1 VDERYSGK
9 KFQHCKS
16 DSRGQKRDSRFY
28 PRQMKTMML
37 KFFNWKKI
45 GILLGLV
52 FIAVYPVIHGDTYIM
67 HIFILFFIWALVA
80 SNWNLLMGYA
90 GIFSLGNIGYFAIGG
105 YTSGILCKTF
115 GWSPW
120 ICILWGGLTS
130 MVLVTIFVG
139 LPALRLSGI
148 YIALLSL
155 IFADSLPTILTQTR
169 SITGGAMG
177 LHDIPPLFAGITRMH
192 SYYITFILFLVIL
205 TIIYHVIN
213 STTGLAFV
221 ALRDSKNFATAL
233 GVNEYKE
240 KLKVFALVSFL
251 TGITGGFYVHYLG
264 DISPTTLA
272 IEPFLLTIAMME
284 MGGVG
289 RFPGA
294 VLGAVII
301 VFGNEFLRLAGTL
314 RLALLGALICAIILF
329 FPGGL
334 MQFIDWI
341 DNRIARFRQPEA
353 ELLPSGQKTHE

>member
-1 VDERYSGK
+1 MSMSQI
-9 KFQHCKS
+9 FS
-16 DSRGQKRDSRFY
+16 
-28 PRQMKTMML
+28 
-37 KFFNWKKI
+37 WKKI
-45 GILLGLV
+45 GILLGLI
-52 FIAVYPVIHGDTYIM
+52 FIAIYPVIHGNTYIM

-120 ICILWGGLTS
+120 VCIVLGGLAS
-130 MVLVTIFVG
+130 MALVTIFVG

-177 LHDIPPLFAGITRMH
+177 LHDIPPLFDGITRMQ
-192 SYYITFILFLVIL
+192 SYYINFALFLVIL
-205 TIIYHVIN
+205 FVIYRIIN
-213 STTGLAFV
+213 SSTGLGFV
-221 ALRDSKNFATAL
+221 ALRDSRDFATAL
-233 GVNEYKE
+233 GINEYKE
-240 KLKVFALVSFL
+240 KLKVFALVSFM
-251 TGITGGFYVHYLG
+251 TGVTGGFYVHYLG
-264 DISPTTLA
+264 DISPTTLGV
-272 IEPFLLTIAMME
+272 EPFLLTIAMME
-284 MGGVG
+284 MGGIG

-341 DNRIARFRQPEA
+341 DSRIARF
-353 ELLPSGQKTHE
+353 KTQRAA

>member
-1 VDERYSGK
+1 
-9 KFQHCKS
+9 
-16 DSRGQKRDSRFY
+16 
-28 PRQMKTMML
+28 MML
-37 KFFNWKKI
+37 IKTLSWKKI
-45 GILLGLV
+45 GIVLGLL
-52 FIAVYPVIHGDTYIM
+52 FIAIYPVVHGNIYIM
-67 HIFILFFIWALVA
+67 HIFILFFVWALVA

-120 ICILWGGLTS
+120 ICIMLGGLTS
-130 MVLVTIFVG
+130 MVLVTLFVG
-139 LPALRLSGI
+139 LPALRLRGI

-177 LHDIPPLFAGITRMH
+177 LHDIPPLFEGITRLH
-192 SYYITFILFLVIL
+192 SYYINFAVFLIIL
-205 TIIYHVIN
+205 TIIYKVIH
-213 STTGLAFV
+213 SSTGLAFV
-221 ALRDSKNFATAL
+221 ALRDSREFATAL

-240 KLKVFALVSFL
+240 KIKVFALVSFL

-264 DISPTTLA
+264 DISPTTLG

-284 MGGVG
+284 MGGIG

-314 RLALLGALICAIILF
+314 RLALLGALICTIILF

-341 DNRIARFRQPEA
+341 DRRIARF
-353 ELLPSGQKTHE
+353 KTAKAAAVVQ

>member
-1 VDERYSGK
+1 
-9 KFQHCKS
+9 
-16 DSRGQKRDSRFY
+16 
-28 PRQMKTMML
+28 MMISEI
-37 KFFNWKKI
+37 FSWKKI
-45 GILLGLV
+45 GIILGLV
-52 FIAVYPVIHGDTYIM
+52 FIAIYPLVHGDTYVM
-67 HIFILFFIWALVA
+67 HIFILFFTWALVA

-105 YTSGILCKTF
+105 YASGILSKTF
-115 GWSPW
+115 GLSPW
-120 ICILWGGLTS
+120 FCIFLGGLIS
-130 MVLVTIFVG
+130 MALVTFFVG

-155 IFADSLPTILTQTR
+155 IFADTLPTILTQTR
-169 SITGGAMG
+169 SVTGGAMG
-177 LHDIPPLFAGITRMH
+177 LHDIPPLFEGITRMH
-192 SYYITFILFLVIL
+192 SYYITFVVFLVIL
-205 TIIYHVIN
+205 TIIYKIIN
-213 STTGLAFV
+213 SSTGLAFV
-221 ALRDSKNFATAL
+221 ALRDSKDFATAL

-240 KLKVFALVSFL
+240 KLKVFAMVSFL
-251 TGITGGFYVHYLG
+251 TGVAGGFYVHYLG

-284 MGGVG
+284 MGGIG

-341 DNRIARFRQPEA
+341 DKRLIRAKGRKA
-353 ELLPSGQKTHE
+353 ALLQSEQTSQEKIE

>member
-1 VDERYSGK
+1 MTSEILS
-9 KFQHCKS
+9 
-16 DSRGQKRDSRFY
+16 
-28 PRQMKTMML
+28 
-37 KFFNWKKI
+37 WKKI
-45 GILLGLV
+45 GIILCLV
-52 FIAVYPVIHGDTYIM
+52 FIAIYPVVHGDTYIM

-105 YTSGILCKTF
+105 YASGILSKTF

-120 ICILWGGLTS
+120 FCIFLGGLCS
-130 MVLVTIFVG
+130 MALVTFFVG

-155 IFADSLPTILTQTR
+155 IFADTLPTILTQTR
-169 SITGGAMG
+169 SVTGGAMG
-177 LHDIPPLFAGITRMH
+177 LHDIPPLFEGITRLH
-192 SYYITFILFLVIL
+192 SYYIILVVFLIIL
-205 TIIYHVIN
+205 TIIYKIIN
-213 STTGLAFV
+213 SSTGLAFV
-221 ALRDSKNFATAL
+221 ALRDSKDFATAL

-240 KLKVFALVSFL
+240 KIKVFAMVSFL

-272 IEPFLLTIAMME
+272 VEPFLLTIAMME
-284 MGGVG
+284 MGGIG

-341 DNRIARFRQPEA
+341 DKRFVRAKERKAALLQSKQTSQEKIA
-353 ELLPSGQKTHE
+353 

>member
-1 VDERYSGK
+1 
-9 KFQHCKS
+9 
-16 DSRGQKRDSRFY
+16 
-28 PRQMKTMML
+28 MML
-37 KFFNWKKI
+37 SEFFDWKKI
-45 GILLGLV
+45 GILIGLG
-52 FIAVYPVIHGDTYIM
+52 FIAVYPVIHGDSYIM

-105 YTSGILCKTF
+105 YASGILAKTF

-120 ICILWGGLTS
+120 LCIVLGGLAS
-130 MVLVTIFVG
+130 MVLVTFFVG

-177 LHDIPPLFAGITRMH
+177 LHDIPPLFEGITRMQ
-192 SYYITFILFLVIL
+192 SYYITFVLFLLIL
-205 TIIYHVIN
+205 TIIYKVIH
-213 STTGLAFV
+213 SSTGLAFV
-221 ALRDSKNFATAL
+221 ALRDSRDFATAL

-240 KLKVFALVSFL
+240 KIKVFALVSFL

-284 MGGVG
+284 MGGIG

-334 MQFIDWI
+334 MQFIDWV
-341 DNRIARFRQPEA
+341 DRRIARFRGRGAGWRQ
-353 ELLPSGQKTHE
+353 SGPQTREETA

>member
-1 VDERYSGK
+1 MIL
-9 KFQHCKS
+9 
-16 DSRGQKRDSRFY
+16 DSLNR
-28 PRQMKTMML
+28 
-37 KFFNWKKI
+37 KKI
-45 GILLGLV
+45 AIALGLL

-67 HIFILFFIWALVA
+67 HIFVLFFIWALVA

-90 GIFSLGNIGYFAIGG
+90 GIFSLGNIGYFSIGG
-105 YTSGILCKTF
+105 YVSGILCKTF

-120 ICILWGGLTS
+120 LCIFLGGLAS
-130 MVLVTIFVG
+130 MALVTLFVG

-177 LHDIPPLFAGITRMH
+177 LHDIPPLFDGITRTH
-192 SYYITFILFLVIL
+192 SYYITFAVFLVIL
-205 TIIYHVIN
+205 AIIHKIIN
-213 STTGLAFV
+213 SSTGLAFV
-221 ALRDSKNFATAL
+221 ALRDSKDFAAAL

-240 KLKVFALVSFL
+240 KIKVFALVSFL

-264 DISPTTLA
+264 DISPTTMG

-284 MGGVG
+284 LGGVG

-294 VLGAVII
+294 VLGAIFI

-341 DNRIARFRQPEA
+341 DTRISRFKKDKA
-353 ELLPSGQKTHE
+353 PSPGIWGANV

>member
-1 VDERYSGK
+1 MMI
-9 KFQHCKS
+9 S
-16 DSRGQKRDSRFY
+16 D
-28 PRQMKTMML
+28 L
-37 KFFNWKKI
+37 LNWKKI
-45 GILLGLV
+45 GIAFGLL

-105 YTSGILCKTF
+105 YVSGILCKTLE
-115 GWSPW
+115 WSPW
-120 ICILWGGLTS
+120 LCIFLGGLAS
-130 MVLVTIFVG
+130 MALVTLFVG

-177 LHDIPPLFAGITRMH
+177 LHDIPPLFEGITRAH
-192 SYYITFILFLVIL
+192 SYYITFVVFLVVL
-205 TIIYHVIN
+205 VIIHKIIN
-213 STTGLAFV
+213 SSTGLAFI
-221 ALRDSKNFATAL
+221 ALRDSKDFAAAL

-240 KLKVFALVSFL
+240 KIKVFAMVSYL

-272 IEPFLLTIAMME
+272 IEPFLLTIAMIE
-284 MGGVG
+284 MGGIG

-341 DNRIARFRQPEA
+341 DARITRF
-353 ELLPSGQKTHE
+353 KTKKTTSPAI

>member
-1 VDERYSGK
+1 MMSI
-9 KFQHCKS
+9 
-16 DSRGQKRDSRFY
+16 
-28 PRQMKTMML
+28 KTL
-37 KFFNWKKI
+37 SWKKI
-45 GILLGLV
+45 GIVLGLL
-52 FIAVYPVIHGDTYIM
+52 FIAVYPVIHGNTYIM
-67 HIFILFFIWALVA
+67 HIFILFFVWALVA

-105 YTSGILCKTF
+105 YTSGIVCKSF

-120 ICILWGGLTS
+120 ICIILGGLTS
-130 MVLVTIFVG
+130 MVLVTLFVG

-177 LHDIPPLFAGITRMH
+177 LHDIPPLFAGITRVH
-192 SYYITFILFLVIL
+192 SYYINFALFLITLTVIYR
-205 TIIYHVIN
+205 IIH
-213 STTGLAFV
+213 SSTGLAFV
-221 ALRDSKNFATAL
+221 ALRDSRDFATAL

-240 KLKVFALVSFL
+240 KIKVFALVSFL

-284 MGGVG
+284 MGGIG

-341 DNRIARFRQPEA
+341 DRRIARF
-353 ELLPSGQKTHE
+353 KTGKVASLERSKP

>member
-1 VDERYSGK
+1 
-9 KFQHCKS
+9 
-16 DSRGQKRDSRFY
+16 
-28 PRQMKTMML
+28 MMIAAMAH
-37 KFFNWKKI
+37 WKKI
-45 GILLGLV
+45 GIILGLT
-52 FIAVYPVIHGDTYIM
+52 FIALYPLVHGDTYVM
-67 HIFILFFIWALVA
+67 HIFILFFIWAVVA

-90 GIFSLGNIGYFAIGG
+90 GIFSLGNIGYFAIGA
-105 YTSGILCKTF
+105 YASGILCKAF

-120 ICILWGGLTS
+120 VCILMGGLAS
-130 MVLVTIFVG
+130 MVCVTLFVG

-177 LHDIPPLFAGITRMH
+177 LHDIPPLFEGITRLQ
-192 SYYITFILFLVIL
+192 SYYINFALFLVML
-205 TIIYHVIN
+205 TIIYRTIH
-213 STTGLAFV
+213 SSTGLAFV
-221 ALRDSKNFATAL
+221 ALRDSRSFAKAL

-240 KLKVFALVSFL
+240 KIKVFALVSLL

-272 IEPFLLTIAMME
+272 IEPFLLAIAMME
-284 MGGVG
+284 MGGIG

-341 DNRIARFRQPEA
+341 DLRLTRLKARRA
-353 ELLPSGQKTHE
+353 ISS